1 MSDIEPDE
9 GGEAPCYAHLIDEP
23 SDDPLDHEALIMGL
37 ADAVIV
43 ADSMGTITVWNDAA
57 TRLFGF
63 EANEAVGQTLD
74 LIIPRRLQRRHWD
87 GYRKVM
93 PPATPGM
100 AGGQMLQVPAEH
112 KDGHTFSVAFTV
124 TLLSRPGEQRPHAIA
139 AVLRDDSERYE
150 LSRAARGQGTQAG
163 R

>member
-1 MSDIEPDE
+1 MSDIERDE
-9 GGEAPCYAHLIDEP
+9 GGEAPCYAHLIGEP

-43 ADSMGTITVWNDAA
+43 ADVTGTITVWNDAA

-63 EANEAVGQTLD
+63 EAIEAVGQTLD
-74 LIIPRRLQRRHWD
+74 LIIPRRLQRRHWE

-93 PPATPGM
+93 ASGHTRY
-100 AGGQMLQVPAEH
+100 GGQMLQVPAEH

-124 TLLSRPGEQRPHAIA
+124 TLLSRLGEQQPHAIA

-150 LSRAARGQGTQAG
+150 LSRAARRSDDQAG
-163 R
+163 G